1 MGGSR
6 EYDAERGMSFG
17 SWKSKYCVGESQI
30 SVWRRFT
37 ASGNCDIYGS
47 GGTSDSDVWTL
58 WSLFNIRRGNCIGS
72 DERGSGIWRIYA
84 GCDIKSFWKCRKRIS
99 FSTWI
104 CKSKTVV
111 STLDSDRDR
120 GKYSWRNPSPSLS
133 LPRVQQD
140 HGQPLSFPPFPCQPQ
155 TGVLSGRRFRYP
167 L

>member
-111 STLDSDRDR
+111 STLDSDREWGIFNRKAEKSCEGSWCDSRQDR
-120 GKYSWRNPSPSLS
+120 RLWIEGFSEHGCMYGTGSL
-133 LPRVQQD
+133 
-140 HGQPLSFPPFPCQPQ
+140 
-155 TGVLSGRRFRYP
+155 
-167 L
+167 